1 MIALVV
7 GESEEA
13 LFQNWIALVPESQC
27 KAESLLVIRNAA
39 QPVLAPSI
47 GAGAGVVMW
56 EVVPSVAIVAVILAH
71 RPPLA
76 FAKIRSPLLP
86 GHVIVAR
93 LIETNLFHRID
104 SRLLITLHRWFLL
117 LSCVSVRVTSSGCDP
132 SLRSWGGSLRHSLD

>member
-13 LFQNWIALVPESQC
+13 LFQDWIALVPESQC

-39 QPVLAPSI
+39 QPILAPSI
-47 GAGAGVVMW
+47 GARAGVVVW
-56 EVVPSVAIVAVILAH
+56 KVVPSVAIVAVVLAH

-86 GHVIVAR
+86 WHAIGPR
-93 LIETNLFHRID
+93 LIETNVFHRID
-104 SRLLITLHRWFLL
+104 
-117 LSCVSVRVTSSGCDP
+117 
-132 SLRSWGGSLRHSLD
+132 